1 METVNNIKAV
11 LADAETRFPE
21 GMELTIVQDNTQF
34 VREALEKVAHTFFE
48 ALALV
53 ILVVF
58 IFLGSWR
65 ATLIPLLAIPV
76 SLVGT
81 FGAFVLMGFS
91 INTLTMFAMI
101 LAIGLVVDDAIVVVE
116 AVEHHIQDNGMTPKE
131 ATYRAMKEVSG
142 PVVAIAFVLAA
153 VFIPVAFPDES

>member
-65 ATLIPLLAIPV
+65 ATLIPLLAILFLW
-76 SLVGT
+76 LVPS
-81 FGAFVLMGFS
+81 VRS
-91 INTLTMFAMI
+91 C
-101 LAIGLVVDDAIVVVE
+101 
-116 AVEHHIQDNGMTPKE
+116 
-131 ATYRAMKEVSG
+131 
-142 PVVAIAFVLAA
+142 
-153 VFIPVAFPDES
+153 

>member
-58 IFLGSWR
+58 IFWAAGVQRLSRCWR
-65 ATLIPLLAIPV
+65 FLFLW
-76 SLVGT
+76 LVPS
-81 FGAFVLMGFS
+81 VRS
-91 INTLTMFAMI
+91 C
-101 LAIGLVVDDAIVVVE
+101 
-116 AVEHHIQDNGMTPKE
+116 
-131 ATYRAMKEVSG
+131 
-142 PVVAIAFVLAA
+142 
-153 VFIPVAFPDES
+153 

>member
-142 PVVAIAFVLAA
+142 PVVAIAFAL
-153 VFIPVAFPDES
+153 

>member
-1 METVNNIKAV
+1 
-11 LADAETRFPE
+11 
-21 GMELTIVQDNTQF
+21 MELTIVQDNTQF

-142 PVVAIAFVLAA
+142 PVVAMRSFWQQYLSRLHLLAVLL
-153 VFIPVAFPDES
+153 VSFINSSL

>member
-101 LAIGLVVDDAIVVVE
+101 LAIGLVV
-116 AVEHHIQDNGMTPKE
+116 MTRSLLLRQLSITSRIME
-131 ATYRAMKEVSG
+131 
-142 PVVAIAFVLAA
+142 
-153 VFIPVAFPDES
+153 